1 MPTDYF
7 ERGPHP
13 VGVISRDWTDTARRR
28 NLPVEIWYPADA
40 RHLGEDLDPARQ
52 DRFPIAGLSGS
63 VGALTP
69 QSAVRDAKPDGRRHH
84 LVLLVHGFSG
94 HRRESSFLGAHLASH
109 GFIVVSADHIG
120 STFPDIDQ
128 LVKSAA
134 AANRH
139 FDRADIMPPLIR
151 DRQGDVPFLLDRA
164 LAEFDCQPDRVG
176 ITGASFGGWTSLMAP
191 SLDKRIVASAPMCP
205 SGGETPIYPDGRN
218 HARAALDFRWRH
230 PAPTLF
236 MVADRDSWL
245 PLYGQLEL
253 FRRTPGPKRMVIM
266 ERADHNHFVDD
277 VAFGHEWLRQFT
289 LSLAETETPTGADW
303 RAIARGM
310 QPYENLTPQEPALRC
325 WRGLCATH
333 MAAHLRSE
341 PDARA
346 FWREDVAAALDRRGV
361 KVTELMPQESAP
373 AERLAA

>member
-13 VGVISRDWTDTARRR
+13 VGVKSREWRDAARDRT
-28 NLPVEIWYPADA
+28 LPVEIWYPAHA
-40 RHLGEDLDPARQ
+40 RHAGEDVDPARQ
-52 DRFPIAGLSGS
+52 DRFAVGGLSGDA
-63 VGALTP
+63 GTLTP
-69 QSAVRDAKPDGRRHH
+69 QSAVRDAQSDGQRHY

-94 HRRESSFLGAHLASH
+94 HRRESSFMGVHLASH
-109 GFIVVSADHIG
+109 GFVVVSADHLG
-120 STFPDIDQ
+120 STFADIDA

-134 AANRH
+134 AESRH

-151 DRQGDVPFLLDRA
+151 DRKGDVPFLLDRA
-164 LAEFDCQPDRVG
+164 FAELDCEPGRAG

-191 SLDKRIVASAPMCP
+191 SLDERIVASAPMCP

-218 HARAALDFRWRH
+218 HARAALDFRWKR
-230 PAPTLF
+230 AVPTLF

-277 VAFGHEWLRQFT
+277 VEYGHEWLRRFT

-303 RAIARGM
+303 RAIARNM
-310 QPYENLTPQEPALRC
+310 LPYGKLTAQEPALRC
-325 WRGLCATH
+325 WRGLCAAH
-333 MAAHLRSE
+333 MAAYLRSE
-341 PDARA
+341 ADALA
-346 FWREDVAAALDRRGV
+346 FWREDVAAALERRAV
-361 KVTELMPQESAP
+361 KATELMPPRSAP